1 MKGKLNLCDLPD
13 GNFYLVL
20 LGEEN
25 TKERNEN
32 LIRNVIRKTQ
42 DFKNCQVTVAFKKKN
57 IDNFLD
63 CENDYELISSN
74 NVLFKKEFQEYYDE
88 DGYDLQIEDR
98 TIKLILFD
106 KGKKDSQLEKFRN
119 DSILKLKQA

>member
-1 MKGKLNLCDLPD
+1 M
-13 GNFYLVL
+13 
-20 LGEEN
+20 
-25 TKERNEN
+25 
-32 LIRNVIRKTQ
+32 IRNVIRKTQ

-119 DSILKLKQA
+119 DAILKLKQA

>member
-1 MKGKLNLCDLPD
+1 MKGKLNLCYLPD

-119 DSILKLKQA
+119 DAILKLKQA